1 MKLLEMIENP
11 ILWFVIGL
19 LLNIIFRNW
28 GGDKK

>member
-1 MKLLEMIENP
+1 MKLLEMIDNP

-28 GGDKK
+28 RGDKK